1 MDQAVVTLHV
11 KTCTICRKNCGNRED
26 LVRHMNKTHPGI
38 KYSFASPSSKS
49 EKTTEQPVVEQPIAT
64 YPPRSISGDSR
75 LSPNPSPRG
84 TKEVSVTSTEK
95 GEDRGEEEEI
105 DPQKAL
111 HIYPSHENVYV
122 DILVKSFN
130 PGTPDEYMGSLR
142 TSNFLVFDNEIFAG
156 KCDIDCTVF
165 IVPNETHVSDD
176 DLSDGVFSR
185 HHTADS
191 SIGPRADKALILKRE
206 IIHKYKDDT
215 IEPTFIDSGA
225 DMVDFA
231 FVKDDTNVES
241 GCTLKGTFA
250 AEDCGE
256 FEFESVT
263 CSVGTCLVALPA
275 GSLSAALHSPTGEVL
290 KSKSNRPIGVNHVKP
305 RRKKII
311 SPIHIPP
318 HPTPIDV
325 IVDSTILSNFR
336 WMTPDRPVVVL
347 GDISGSMG
355 SEMRMQNLKDTF
367 KVAFERA
374 IHLGAKIALVAWDS
388 WTEYFSAT
396 VFGGG
401 VVAYTYLTEDDRSQ
415 VMSWVE
421 SRSSRGGNNM
431 RYAIEDAIRNYPD
444 AKDVVVMCDGD
455 TRPFVTDD
463 GDAIRPGQ
471 FEPKPSSYSNEAQGR
486 YNWGIF
492 RACYPQVTFHFVSF
506 SRGASHAVME
516 TMASQ
521 SGGSY
526 TVANQY

>member
-275 GSLSAALHSPTGEVL
+275 GSLSAALHSPT
-290 KSKSNRPIGVNHVKP
+290 
-305 RRKKII
+305 
-311 SPIHIPP
+311 
-318 HPTPIDV
+318 
-325 IVDSTILSNFR
+325 
-336 WMTPDRPVVVL
+336 DRPVVVL